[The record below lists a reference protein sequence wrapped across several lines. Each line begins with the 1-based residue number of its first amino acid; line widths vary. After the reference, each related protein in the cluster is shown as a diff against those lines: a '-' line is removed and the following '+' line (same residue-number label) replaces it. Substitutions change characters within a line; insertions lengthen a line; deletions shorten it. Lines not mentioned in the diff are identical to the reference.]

1 MGAPLQHFVHALC
14 PHALSDTLRP
24 LTSSLRFVECSRKAD
39 GRIFV
44 LVLEPGT
51 AGTTGTAAE
60 RGKRLLARN
69 SEDEQTLVP
78 PSRPD
83 ARY

>member
-1 MGAPLQHFVHALC
+1 MGASHLHFVSTPCL
-14 PHALSDTLRP
+14 PHLVKRDRVAGGWL
-24 LTSSLRFVECSRKAD
+24 
-39 GRIFV
+39 GFV
-44 LVLEPGT
+44 LVLVLDPGT
-51 AGTTGTAAE
+51 AVPAGTAGTAAE